1 MSCISFEQPS
11 VSVSSLF
18 LICSLFFSCSNDGCI
33 WMWYTWLPR
42 ASIPQYYS
50 VPTGRRLINDHAF
63 RPQAQYVL
71 MIVIPTCDIWPS
83 YPQQPTGE
91 DGSAASLLEV
101 GVWAIIAKVLATDW
115 NSGAQ
120 HDYLFRWGWR
130 RSVGGWGLPLE
141 SCLHISWQ
149 GLQGS
154 QVCTF
159 KLDYLQ
165 TYLPKSNVKWIQR
178 KVVHD
183 V

>member
-50 VPTGRRLINDHAF
+50 VPTGRRLINDHAL

-115 NSGAQ
+115 NSGA
-120 HDYLFRWGWR
+120 HNYLSIFSGEGGGVLLGDGDCHWR
-130 RSVGGWGLPLE
+130 AASIFHGKGCKALRCVLLNWTT
-141 SCLHISWQ
+141 CRH
-149 GLQGS
+149 
-154 QVCTF
+154 
-159 KLDYLQ
+159 
-165 TYLPKSNVKWIQR
+165 TYPNPA
-178 KVVHD
+178 
-183 V
+183 